1 MDVAKYVEQG
11 MVVISGDFSSHVS
24 EWNDFIVNDD
34 LSYTFVN
41 NIANIVAYPKEFALP
56 SRNSENK
63 TCNNLGRKLLDLC
76 KALGLK
82 MFNGR
87 CADKSCRVTF

>member
-34 LSYTFVN
+34 
-41 NIANIVAYPKEFALP
+41 
-56 SRNSENK
+56 
-63 TCNNLGRKLLDLC
+63 
-76 KALGLK
+76 
-82 MFNGR
+82 
-87 CADKSCRVTF
+87 